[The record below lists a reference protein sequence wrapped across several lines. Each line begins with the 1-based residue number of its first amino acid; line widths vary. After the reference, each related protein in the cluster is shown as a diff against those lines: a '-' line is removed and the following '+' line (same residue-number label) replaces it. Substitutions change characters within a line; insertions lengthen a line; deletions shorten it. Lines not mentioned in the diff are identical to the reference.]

1 VEPPPPPRLITAV
14 AVFSL
19 AVLVPHT
26 RAADAPAN
34 LGVSANWSGYVATGA
49 RFSGVAG
56 SWTVPSAR
64 CLTSSRRA
72 TAAAFWVGLGGAL
85 PGSRRIE
92 QVGTAYGCNLDG
104 SVTHFAWYE
113 LWPKRPVPL
122 SMDVEAGDRIR
133 ASVRLDGVKATLTLV
148 DLTSGRRFSRTTRV
162 PLPDASSAEWI
173 GEAPAVETAV
183 GTRLVPLTTF
193 SRVTFSRA
201 TASANGRTAA
211 IGDRAWTATRVKL
224 GSAHRLRVVPTALG
238 AGGRAF
244 SLRWAGGAA

>member
-1 VEPPPPPRLITAV
+1 MEPPPPPRLITAV

-26 RAADAPAN
+26 RAADAPST

-49 RFSGVAG
+49 HFSGVAG

-85 PGSRRIE
+85 RGSRKVE
-92 QVGTAYGCNLDG
+92 QVGTAYGCNADG

-113 LWPKRPVPL
+113 LWPKPPVPL
-122 SMDVEAGDRIR
+122 SMDVEPGDRMR
-133 ASVRLDGVKATLTLV
+133 GSVRLDGRTVTLV
-148 DLTSGRRFSRTTRV
+148 LVDATSGRRFARTMRV

-173 GEAPAVETAV
+173 GEAPAVATGV
-183 GTRLVPLTTF
+183 GTELVPLTTF

-201 TASANGRTAA
+201 TATANGRTAA

-224 GSAHRLRVVPTALG
+224 GSARRPRVVPTALG
-238 AGGRAF
+238 ADGRTF